1 MRLRTFYKRWII
13 IIIEQVRNYLQGFIM
28 EVPRFTKQDFSKDRI
43 RYMDHLMAK
52 TIISKKALNRISN
65 LRFLKY
71 GVSRMIS

>member
-1 MRLRTFYKRWII
+1 
-13 IIIEQVRNYLQGFIM
+13 M

-43 RYMDHLMAK
+43 RFMGHLMVK
-52 TIISKKALNRISN
+52 SIISKKALNRISN